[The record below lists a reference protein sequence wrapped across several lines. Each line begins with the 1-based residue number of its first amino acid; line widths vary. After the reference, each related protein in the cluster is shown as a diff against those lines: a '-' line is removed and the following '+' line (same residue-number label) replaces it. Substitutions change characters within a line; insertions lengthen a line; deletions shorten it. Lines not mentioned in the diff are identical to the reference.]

1 MATSERHY
9 FTKRGLIMTDSEKG
23 DTRLERIREALKD
36 RRLAVVADACGLHY
50 NTLRALRDGE
60 KTNPTYTTMSRLE
73 AYLGG
78 INGRSN

>member
-1 MATSERHY
+1 MATPERHY
-9 FTKRGLIMTDSEKG
+9 FTKRGFIMTN

-50 NTLRALRDGE
+50 NTLRAIRDGE

-78 INGRSN
+78 NNGRSD